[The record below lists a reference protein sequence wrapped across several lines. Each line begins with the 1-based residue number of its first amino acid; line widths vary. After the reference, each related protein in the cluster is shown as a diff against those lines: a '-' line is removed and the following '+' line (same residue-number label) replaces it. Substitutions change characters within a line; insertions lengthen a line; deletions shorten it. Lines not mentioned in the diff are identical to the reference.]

1 MDLFTAMD
9 VSASGLFAQ
18 RVRMN
23 VISMNL
29 ANAQTTRTVE
39 GGPYRR
45 RDVVMSAVGS
55 GFQARNPLF
64 PYIPAPDTFRE
75 ALKTALGG
83 NEIRKVEV
91 VDIVEDPRDPK
102 LVYDPSHPDANRDGY
117 VLMPNINTMEEMVNL
132 IATTRNYEAN
142 LTAINAT
149 KTMAQRTLQ
158 LGQP

>member
-1 MDLFTAMD
+1 MDLFSAMN
-9 VSASGLFAQ
+9 VSSSGLFAQ

-45 RDVVMSAVGS
+45 RDVVFSSTGMDLSP
-55 GFQARNPLF
+55 RNPAF
-64 PYIPAPDTFRE
+64 PYIPAPEAFKE
-75 ALKTALGG
+75 ALRTAMGG
-83 NEIRKVEV
+83 NEVRKVEV

-117 VLMPNINTMEEMVNL
+117 VLMPNINTIEEMVNL
-132 IATTRNYEAN
+132 MAAQRNYEAN

-149 KTMAQRTLQ
+149 KSMAQRTLMI
-158 LGQP
+158 GQ